1 MQATTPPRCFRFGA
15 FEADLRTGGL
25 TKRGFRQNLQ
35 EQPFKVLATLL
46 ERPGELVTREE
57 LRDRIWTHTVVDF
70 DHGINKAIAKIRE
83 ALGDSATHPR
93 FVETV
98 ARRGYRFLADV
109 TPLDP
114 THTQPAAKIR
124 SIAVLPLEDLS
135 GDSVQDYF
143 ADGMTDELIMNLG
156 QISALRVISR
166 TSVMGYKSVRKPLP
180 EIARELGVEA
190 IVEGSVLRSGASIR
204 IAAQLI
210 EAPTDR
216 RIWAKSF
223 EEDFRDMIGLQN
235 KVARNIAEQVH
246 ATLSRREE
254 AHLQSGKRIDPT
266 AYEAYLKGRFF
277 WNKRSEEGLRKAI
290 AYFNEAIEADPT
302 YAQPYAGLAD
312 SYALSGDW
320 QHGLLPPKEALPKA
334 RAAADRALALDDS
347 LGEAHASLAF
357 ALDLYFWDWRAAET
371 EHQRA
376 IALNPSYATA
386 HQWYAWHLIVMGQNR
401 EALAELHKAA
411 SLDPLSLII
420 GADLADALCIAR
432 LEEESI
438 QQSSSILEMDP
449 NFALGHYQLGQAL
462 AQRRM
467 HDQAIAEYQ
476 AAIRLAG
483 DRPVFASNLA
493 YTLAVSGR
501 TDEAQQIVMGL
512 VAKQNQHSPSHSNI
526 ALAYVGLGDH
536 NEAMVWLEEA
546 YRSRFNPSIL
556 MRRAFD
562 PLRYDPRFQEL
573 LRRLRLASLK

>member
-190 IVEGSVLRSGASIR
+190 IVEGSVLRSGASIQ

-476 AAIRLAG
+476 AAIKLAG

>member
-1 MQATTPPRCFRFGA
+1 
-15 FEADLRTGGL
+15 
-25 TKRGFRQNLQ
+25 
-35 EQPFKVLATLL
+35 
-46 ERPGELVTREE
+46 
-57 LRDRIWTHTVVDF
+57 
-70 DHGINKAIAKIRE
+70 
-83 ALGDSATHPR
+83 
-93 FVETV
+93 
-98 ARRGYRFLADV
+98 
-109 TPLDP
+109 
-114 THTQPAAKIR
+114 
-124 SIAVLPLEDLS
+124 
-135 GDSVQDYF
+135 
-143 ADGMTDELIMNLG
+143 
-156 QISALRVISR
+156 
-166 TSVMGYKSVRKPLP
+166 
-180 EIARELGVEA
+180 
-190 IVEGSVLRSGASIR
+190 
-204 IAAQLI
+204 LI